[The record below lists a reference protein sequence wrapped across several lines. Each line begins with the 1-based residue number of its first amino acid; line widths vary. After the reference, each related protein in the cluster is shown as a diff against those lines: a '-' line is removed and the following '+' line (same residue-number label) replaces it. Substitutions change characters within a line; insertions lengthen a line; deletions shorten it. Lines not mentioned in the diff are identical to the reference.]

1 MTPTPDEAQRLLDAL
16 LADANTAA
24 LPPDVLTARLKA
36 VQRVLQAAP
45 ESAAPTPDATETAL
59 REQSAFFGHALHEL
73 RTPMTSVRGYTDMLV
88 SMGGLNDMQKGFVET
103 VRVNVRRMEALMQ
116 DVSDINKLR
125 AGTLRL
131 NPRIDTM
138 RNIAQQS
145 EKAMTPL
152 AQQLGRTLRFDLPQG
167 LPLLN
172 LDGDVL
178 VRALN
183 KLIEN
188 GLRYHEGTG
197 GECVVSAVAD
207 GASVV
212 LTVRDDGIGIAP
224 EDLAQLGTTYFRS
237 ENELVRTYK
246 GSGLGVPVAM
256 GIARVLG
263 SSLHFASTPGAGT
276 TVTLRLPGTT

>member
-1 MTPTPDEAQRLLDAL
+1 MTPTPAEAQRLLDAL
-16 LADANTAA
+16 LADAKAAA
-24 LPPDVLTARLKA
+24 LPPDLLPARLEA
-36 VQRVLQAAP
+36 VQRALQAA
-45 ESAAPTPDATETAL
+45 EAAAPAHDATETAL

-131 NPRIDTM
+131 NPRIDTL

-145 EKAMTPL
+145 EKVMAPL

-188 GLRYHEGTG
+188 GLRYHAGAG

-212 LTVRDDGIGIAP
+212 ITVRDDGIGIAP
-224 EDLAQLGTTYFRS
+224 EDMAQLGTTYFRS
-237 ENELVRTYK
+237 ENELVRGYK

-256 GIARVLG
+256 GIARALG
-263 SSLHFASTPGAGT
+263 GSLEFASAPGTGT
-276 TVTLRLPGTT
+276 TVTLRLPGMT